1 MITARKPP
9 FIARYIDIV
18 IIPVLYHHDPLET
31 ETFQIETKDP
41 VSSPNLVISL
51 LPASSCQ
58 LLDNQSKPRSLYSQW
73 ELNNSV
79 GTVRS

>member
-18 IIPVLYHHDPLET
+18 IIPVLSDHDPLET
-31 ETFQIETKDP
+31 EKFQSETEDQ
-41 VSSPNLVISL
+41 VSSPYLVISL

-58 LLDNQSKPRSLYSQW
+58 LLDNQSNP
-73 ELNNSV
+73 
-79 GTVRS
+79 